1 MSERRPKTEAE
12 LVELVR
18 AVDVRAP
25 ESLRANVE
33 EMIADRTR
41 TGDARGRGFA
51 RRARP
56 PLVLAGAIATAAAV
70 LAVALLAGGSSAPT
84 GPTVSEAAALTLAPA
99 THPAPP
105 ESPTRRAQL
114 AATVD
119 GVSFPYWEGRL
130 GWRSTGS
137 RSDRLHGRQITTVFY
152 DDDGATRAERR
163 GRCGQGSAASQDERA
178 GVDGGRPGE
187 GAGAGQCQGAG
198 AGLGQLVGDRPGGR
212 APERAAGKE
221 CPRAAS
227 LPARH
232 EARPF
237 DV

>member
-105 ESPTRRAQL
+105 ESRTRRAQL

-119 GVSFPYWEGRL
+119 GVFFPYWEGRL

-152 DDDGATRAERR
+152 GDRGGRQIGYAIVSGHPAPKLSGGTTALRNGIPYRLLRENGVAVVTWLRSGHLCVVSGQGVDSATLLRLASWDSR
-163 GRCGQGSAASQDERA
+163 GRVAS
-178 GVDGGRPGE
+178 
-187 GAGAGQCQGAG
+187 
-198 AGLGQLVGDRPGGR
+198 
-212 APERAAGKE
+212 
-221 CPRAAS
+221 
-227 LPARH
+227 
-232 EARPF
+232 
-237 DV
+237 